1 MTVNVTEETLFKLL
15 VFSEVTC
22 KNVWNLTRK
31 IQLKIFLTPSTQ
43 ANHVTKALLN

>member
-22 KNVWNLTRK
+22 KNVWNLTGK